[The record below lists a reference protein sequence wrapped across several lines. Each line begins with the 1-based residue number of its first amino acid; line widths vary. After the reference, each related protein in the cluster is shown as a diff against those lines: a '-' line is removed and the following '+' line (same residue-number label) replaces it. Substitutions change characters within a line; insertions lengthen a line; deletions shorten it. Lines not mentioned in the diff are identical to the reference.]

1 MINFS
6 LILFLAGLPVRAGP
20 VGPAFFLS
28 RTKASYSSTVK
39 APTKKRL
46 PQADHQLQDQ

>member
-1 MINFS
+1 MISFS
-6 LILFLAGLPVRAGP
+6 LILFLAGLPVRAVP

-28 RTKASYSSTVK
+28 RTEASCSSTVK
-39 APTKKRL
+39 APTKIRL